1 MSISPPPS
9 VSIPD
14 EDRIPQRDASQE
26 QGVYS
31 DNMDYWAGQLPVS
44 LTDFI
49 ALGGWIEG
57 AANFA
62 EEMANDAEQSASDAE
77 AYSEV
82 AVAVANFKGAWADQ
96 AGAAAIPYSVFEGG
110 DFYAL
115 LSNLADVTSSQPSLN
130 PSDWANITAAMSG
143 YTNPMTTAN
152 DLIVGGVAGAQTR
165 FSVPTSS
172 GMSYLLRYDV
182 DTTTIA
188 WVDEDSYLGGG
199 SGGNGELDWYDA
211 GNVATTGSQTLTV
224 DFTNGRFYVMSMQ
237 GADTTG
243 TLTLQLTN
251 LPTTTNKTAT
261 MLIFIRRGGRKPVTI
276 TASGF
281 TINYAQGTA
290 GNLNGT
296 TGYYDV
302 YEVLKKF
309 SSTQLDVTHVR
320 TGIY

>member
-1 MSISPPPS
+1 MSAPTPPNAPIAVPPVPDRTDKS
-9 VSIPD
+9 TFVTKSFNFTSWFAPFQAWLVTVLTYIVDSIAFV
-14 EDRIPQRDASQE
+14 ESQSDAAQ
-26 QGVYS
+26 
-31 DNMDYWAGQLPVS
+31 
-44 LTDFI
+44 
-49 ALGGWIEG
+49 
-57 AANFA
+57 
-62 EEMANDAEQSASDAE
+62 QSALDAQS
-77 AYSEV
+77 YSGV
-82 AVAVANFKGAWADQ
+82 AAAVANFKGDWADQ
-96 AGAAAIPYSVFEGG
+96 TGAAAIPYSVWDAGNV
-110 DFYAL
+110 YAL
-115 LSNLADVTSSQPSLN
+115 LSNLADVTSSRPSLS

-165 FSVPTSS
+165 FGVPTSS
-172 GMSYLLRYDV
+172 GMKYLLSYDV
-182 DTTTIA
+182 DTSTMA
-188 WVDEDSYLGGG
+188 WDDADTYLGGGG

-211 GNVATTGSQTLTV
+211 GNVATTGSQTVTV

-251 LPTTTNKTAT
+251 LPATTNKTAT
-261 MLIFIRRGGRKPVTI
+261 MLIFIRRGGRKPVSI

-309 SSTQLDVTHVR
+309 GSTQLDVTHVR
-320 TGIY
+320 TGIF